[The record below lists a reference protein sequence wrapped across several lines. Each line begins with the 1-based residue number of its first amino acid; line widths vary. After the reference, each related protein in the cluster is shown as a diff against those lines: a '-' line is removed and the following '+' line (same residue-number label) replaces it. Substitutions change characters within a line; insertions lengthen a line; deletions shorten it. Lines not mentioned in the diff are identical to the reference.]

1 MLSNRYHK
9 SLRITIFTEE
19 AALLDVE
26 TDAGEAVATVVVSRL
41 VSELGAVVKGAEV
54 SLALSVTT

>member
-19 AALLDVE
+19 AALPDDE
-26 TDAGEAVATVVVSRL
+26 TGAEEAVTTLVVERL
-41 VSELGAVVKGAEV
+41 VSELGAVVEGNGV
-54 SLALSVTT
+54 SLVLRVIT